1 MIISHLK
8 HKELEGTEWLFQ
20 SDSDHNKGVAD
31 LAELFA
37 SDFGFAKW
45 GRVLGLLHDKG
56 KEQTGFQNY
65 IKGASG
71 YDSRFASFPRT
82 PHAFVGALVAKEL
95 YKNIYPL
102 LSYPIMGHHAGL
114 YDYEDFE
121 QKMEDVI
128 PEEVKVEPLN
138 ILLESPK
145 GLNIEKHDFHHII
158 RMLYSCLVDA
168 DYLDTERFMNEDNY
182 KLRNNDT
189 SLKDLLPKLEM
200 YLNELRENANDTVVN
215 KIRNE
220 IQSQCIK
227 LSDENP
233 GFFSL
238 TVPTGG
244 GKTLSSLIW
253 AILHALKFNKKRIII
268 AIPYTSIIVQTA
280 EILRNIFGEENVLE
294 HHSNSDPENI
304 ANKERYLK
312 MKLATENWDYP
323 IVVTTN
329 VQLFESMFSNKPSSC
344 RKLHNICNSVLIL
357 DEVQTLPINFLQ
369 PIVDGLKT
377 YQRLFGTSVL
387 FTTASQPALN
397 GEIKWGVTNRQKL
410 SGIPDIK
417 EIIPDYFNWHEKLK
431 RGNLIIEDERCDYL
445 QIADKLI
452 QHKRVLCIVNT
463 RKDAHELYNLLPK
476 EGLTIHLSRMMC
488 SKHIIK
494 TIKQIKRALKEDE
507 DTIIRVVSTQLIKMK
522 QLSPMV
528 LHSI

>member
-1 MIISHLK
+1 
-8 HKELEGTEWLFQ
+8 
-20 SDSDHNKGVAD
+20 
-31 LAELFA
+31 
-37 SDFGFAKW
+37 
-45 GRVLGLLHDKG
+45 
-56 KEQTGFQNY
+56 
-65 IKGASG
+65 
-71 YDSRFASFPRT
+71 
-82 PHAFVGALVAKEL
+82 
-95 YKNIYPL
+95 
-102 LSYPIMGHHAGL
+102 
-114 YDYEDFE
+114 
-121 QKMEDVI
+121 MEDVI

-294 HHSNSDPENI
+294 HHSNSDTENI

-344 RKLHNICNSVLIL
+344 NTKIYYRFFKKDSF
-357 DEVQTLPINFLQ
+357 VQYGSF
-369 PIVDGLKT
+369 
-377 YQRLFGTSVL
+377 Y
-387 FTTASQPALN
+387 
-397 GEIKWGVTNRQKL
+397 
-410 SGIPDIK
+410 SG
-417 EIIPDYFNWHEKLK
+417 F
-431 RGNLIIEDERCDYL
+431 
-445 QIADKLI
+445 
-452 QHKRVLCIVNT
+452 CI
-463 RKDAHELYNLLPK
+463 
-476 EGLTIHLSRMMC
+476 
-488 SKHIIK
+488 
-494 TIKQIKRALKEDE
+494 
-507 DTIIRVVSTQLIKMK
+507 
-522 QLSPMV
+522 
-528 LHSI
+528 